1 MFQSTEAFK
10 TVKLVKIKIVLKI
23 PLKKTK
29 TTDKPT
35 QNPHH
40 PPKKPQPNPLKN
52 PHQNNPPPKT
62 KPIIPHI
69 KTTLHNNPL
78 RKLPKKSLIFP
89 QPSQNPKKIR
99 YK

>member
-1 MFQSTEAFK
+1 MLQSTEAFK
-10 TVKLVKIKIVLKI
+10 TVKLVKIKIILKI

-35 QNPHH
+35 PNPSHL
-40 PPKKPQPNPLKN
+40 PKKTQPNPLKN
-52 PHQNNPPPKT
+52 PPQNNPPPKT

-89 QPSQNPKKIR
+89 QSSQNPKKIR